1 MEWKYVKAT
10 TSEKIEA
17 VKKKYDVQLPEDL
30 EKLILKSNNGRPVKS
45 TFDSERTRGLEFKKL
60 LSYNTEDMENIY
72 TFIHNVQVEN
82 ELLINK
88 IKEKKAELEAD
99 LKRAKEALTEK
110 EKSLLGRARIF
121 FNAWVCGIF
130 SCGNSLPGAK
140 AAG

>member
-45 TFDSERTRGLEFKKL
+45 TFDSEKTRGLEFKKL

-72 TFIHNVQVEN
+72 TFIDVVQTEYRNLFPIASEPSGDFICLDLSNNTVVHFNHETTTT
-82 ELLINK
+82 EFVADSISQLIS
-88 IKEKKAELEAD
+88 
-99 LKRAKEALTEK
+99 
-110 EKSLLGRARIF
+110 SLY
-121 FNAWVCGIF
+121 
-130 SCGNSLPGAK
+130 
-140 AAG
+140 

>member
-30 EKLILKSNNGRPVKS
+30 EKLILKSNNGRPVKA

-72 TFIHNVQVEN
+72 TFIDVVQTEN
-82 ELLINK
+82 RNLFPIASEPSGDFICLDLSKNAVVHLNHETATTEFVADSISQLIS
-88 IKEKKAELEAD
+88 
-99 LKRAKEALTEK
+99 ALY
-110 EKSLLGRARIF
+110 
-121 FNAWVCGIF
+121 
-130 SCGNSLPGAK
+130 
-140 AAG
+140 

>member
-45 TFDSERTRGLEFKKL
+45 TFDSENTRGLEFKKL

-72 TFIHNVQVEN
+72 TFIDVVQTEN
-82 ELLINK
+82 RNLFPIASEPSGDFICLDLSNNTVVHFNHETTTNEFVADSISQLIS
-88 IKEKKAELEAD
+88 
-99 LKRAKEALTEK
+99 
-110 EKSLLGRARIF
+110 SLY
-121 FNAWVCGIF
+121 
-130 SCGNSLPGAK
+130 
-140 AAG
+140 